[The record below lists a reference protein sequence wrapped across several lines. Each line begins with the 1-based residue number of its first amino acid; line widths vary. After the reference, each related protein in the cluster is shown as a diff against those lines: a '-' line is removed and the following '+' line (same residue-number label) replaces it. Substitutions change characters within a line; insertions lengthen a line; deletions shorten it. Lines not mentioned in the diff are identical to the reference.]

1 MHRGWLLA
9 TARRRPYSPRP
20 PPTENPPCALFIT
33 SPCCSPPSAARLH
46 RHPTPPLRPNRRST
60 PPTQIGLGSPPPATP
75 IQFASAASNRKST
88 RLNSSHTVISYAV
101 FCLKKKKNTREHVM
115 RHAS

>member
-1 MHRGWLLA
+1 MHREWLLA

-46 RHPTPPLRPNRRST
+46 RHPTPPPRPSRRST

-75 IQFASAASNRKST
+75 IPSRDCITRTACFCRPTLLPCTAARRSGPS
-88 RLNSSHTVISYAV
+88 RL
-101 FCLKKKKNTREHVM
+101 L
-115 RHAS
+115 